1 MAKRRKMTKTQR
13 GKTGALVKKGLPKTV
28 ARRIA
33 TGKRRRR

>member
-1 MAKRRKMTKTQR
+1 MAKRKTMTKRQA
-13 GKTGALVKKGLPKTV
+13 GKNAALRKKGLPKQV

>member
-1 MAKRRKMTKTQR
+1 MAKRKMTKTQR
-13 GKTGALVKKGLPKTV
+13 GKTGALVKKGLPKQV